1 MSNRHLSRMI
11 VMQTLFE
18 WDFRGQPKKKIDEM
32 LARHRQEF
40 APDLDDGGF
49 AEKLLEHIL
58 EHRTVIDEQIVKYAP
73 EWPLDQITN
82 VDRNILRIGVY
93 ELLIADEIPAR
104 VAINESIELAK
115 TFGGESSGRF
125 VNGVLGAIYR
135 DMSAEGRLKEVDRKQ
150 TEEGVLVEDALE
162 VVETPQSDD
171 ASSSAIIP
179 PTADVEGHKK
189 GKKKE

>member
-18 WDFRGQPKKKIDEM
+18 WDFRGQPKKKADEM
-32 LARHRQEF
+32 LAQHRKEF

-49 AEKLLEHIL
+49 AEKLMEKVLK
-58 EHRTVIDEQIVKYAP
+58 HRTVIDEQIVKYAP
-73 EWPLDQITN
+73 EWPLEQITN

-93 ELLIADEIPAR
+93 ELLIAEEIPAR

-115 TFGGESSGRF
+115 TFGGESSSRF

-135 DMSAEGRLKEVDRKQ
+135 DMVAEGRLKEVDRKQ
-150 TEEGVLVEDALE
+150 AGEEE
-162 VVETPQSDD
+162 
-171 ASSSAIIP
+171 
-179 PTADVEGHKK
+179 
-189 GKKKE
+189 KKEDIT